1 MNDSEYHDDWQF
13 PEFLVLVLGVVLYF
27 LCCWKAVTSD
37 CEALPS
43 GNQNM
48 PEGIK

>member
-1 MNDSEYHDDWQF
+1 MMYDDEEATWQDCLF
-13 PEFLVLVLGVVLYF
+13 VVLCATASAF
-27 LCCWKAVTSD
+27 CLWKAVTSD

>member
-1 MNDSEYHDDWQF
+1 MMDRCECTWTDLLF
-13 PEFLVLVLGVVLYF
+13 AVVCITAVAF
-27 LCCWKAVTSD
+27 CCWKAVTSD